1 MADPC
6 AFSYEKLPSEIRL
19 HILKYTD
26 LVTPANKVYWG
37 PKKRYHVKWSWCSGS
52 GSGSCR
58 PPYDGC
64 HPNSHAAC
72 KRPGDGSGVGCPC
85 IHEHRPCKDCSHY
98 SCQFRGTW
106 QPPRGLFLVGR
117 AFYAEVQAVF
127 FSQNVFVLHNDAK
140 CWCWHPY
147 VRAGPGYPH
156 VPPLDR
162 LVLSEFLSQRLA
174 TDSLGHVRFI
184 EGCWDG
190 QQGCSRHLDSRH
202 SDARVWIQAVR
213 KDWEATVDAV
223 SDKLNLSVLTVSYW
237 LHDPPPLKAW
247 RAMSPNE
254 SFKVAEPVK
263 RHLVRGLAN
272 GCVRQLEVDLGT
284 GELEIFYF
292 LRRRDSLFV
301 VPPAR
306 MDRHTGRAFH
316 PDTRDC
322 KPESVRFCRDLQ
334 RVGGEAGDSVDS
346 EFIEE
351 LFIATRCW
359 ELDQEP
365 PVFTISHEV

>member
-6 AFSYEKLPSEIRL
+6 LFSYEKLPSEIRL

-52 GSGSCR
+52 ASCR

-85 IHEHRPCKDCSHY
+85 IHEHRPCKNCSHY

-106 QPPRGLFLVGR
+106 RPPKELFLVGR
-117 AFYAEVQAVF
+117 AFYAEAQAVF
-127 FSQNVFVLHNDAK
+127 FSQNTFVLHNDAK

-147 VRAGPGYPH
+147 VRAGSGYPH

-162 LVLSEFLSQRLA
+162 FVLSEFLSQRL
-174 TDSLGHVRFI
+174 TTNSVGHVRFI

-190 QQGCSRHLDSRH
+190 QQGCSRHPDSRH
-202 SDARVWIQAVR
+202 SDSRAWIQAVR

-254 SFKVAEPVK
+254 SFKVVEPVK

-272 GCVRQLEVDLGT
+272 GCIRQLEVDLGT
-284 GELEIFYF
+284 EELEIFYF

-334 RVGGEAGDSVDS
+334 RVGGEAGDAVDN

-351 LFIATRCW
+351 LFIAMRCW

-365 PVFTISHEV
+365 PVFTVSQEI